1 MKKLLAAAAVITALA
16 SHALAADPDPA
27 NWDSVTEEARG
38 QTVYFNAW
46 GGSENIN
53 AYIEWAGSRIMEDYG
68 VELVHVKLDD
78 TANAVAKVVAE
89 KAAGRNDAGTV
100 DLIWINGENFASMKR
115 QNLLLAGEWATKLPN
130 WQYVDIEN
138 KPTILTDFTIPT
150 DGQESPWGMAK
161 LVFFYDSARMD
172 AGALPQSAD
181 GLLEWAKANPG
192 RFSYPQP
199 PDFIGSSF
207 LKQVLSEKVA
217 DRSVLLERV
226 VEGEFE
232 AVTKPLF
239 DYLDQLHP
247 VMWRSGGAYPQNYPA
262 MRQLLA
268 DSELDIIFAFNPAE
282 ASSAIANGELP
293 DTVRSFTFPG
303 GTLSNTHFVAIPYN
317 AAAKAGALVLANFL
331 ISPEAQAHK
340 QDPEVW
346 GDPTVLNVGK
356 LAADDKARFDA
367 LDLGIATLAPEDLG
381 PALDEPHPT
390 WMDRLETE
398 WKRRYGVAN

>member
-1 MKKLLAAAAVITALA
+1 MIAGLTTSALA
-16 SHALAADPDPA
+16 EDPDPA
-27 NWDSVTEEARG
+27 KWDTVVEQARG
-38 QTVYFNAW
+38 QKVYFNAW
-46 GGSENIN
+46 GGSESIN
-53 AYIEWAGSRIMEDYG
+53 AYIEWAGSRIMENYG

-115 QNLLLAGEWATKLPN
+115 QSLLLAGEWATKLPN

-161 LVFFYDSARMD
+161 LVFFYDGARTD
-172 AGALPQSAD
+172 AGTLPQSAD

-207 LKQVLSEKVA
+207 LKQVLSEKVV
-217 DRSVLLERV
+217 DRSVLLKPV
-226 VEGEFE
+226 VEEEFD

-340 QDPEVW
+340 QDPQVW

-356 LAADDKARFDA
+356 LDAEDKAKFDA

-390 WMDRLETE
+390 WLDRLETE